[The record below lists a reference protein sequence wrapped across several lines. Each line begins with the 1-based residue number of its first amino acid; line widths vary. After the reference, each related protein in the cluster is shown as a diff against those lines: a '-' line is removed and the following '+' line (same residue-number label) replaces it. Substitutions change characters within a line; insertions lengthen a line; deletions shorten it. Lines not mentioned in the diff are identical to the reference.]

1 MNIQDQI
8 FDTAFVNGQYD
19 KNLFIE
25 KIHSITGPEPL
36 TENETTLI
44 SFLVQEYNDKNI
56 RDITLVQFI
65 QKLQSNTSNSAALS
79 LLTKIKDNP
88 EINAQ
93 WKQYQEE
100 KKKDN
105 RKWIIG
111 LVIFAVLVSLFL
123 AWKFNYLKLPSLSA
137 KGGNVA
143 VIDVEMLATSATTHV
158 MNANLNPNQSQ
169 EFANQY
175 RDQLQSLVED
185 YLDKGY
191 ILVNRNNVYAYS
203 RDNDITYDLLD
214 DLGIK
219 PVDESELKTKYSGK
233 ARYDVLRN
241 YAATTI
247 SDTAQ
252 EAINEQQVNF
262 NAQAEQQLNSAEII
276 TNANGQSIDVE

>member
-1 MNIQDQI
+1 MNIQDKI
-8 FDTAFVNGQYD
+8 FDIALVNGQYD

-25 KIHSITGPEPL
+25 KIHSITGSEPL
-36 TENETTLI
+36 TENEITLI

-79 LLTKIKDNP
+79 LLTKIKDNT

-93 WKQYQEE
+93 WKQYEEE

-111 LVIFAVLVSLFL
+111 LVIFAVLASLFL

-158 MNANLNPNQSQ
+158 MNANLSPNQSQ

-175 RDQLQSLVED
+175 RDQLQNLVEN

-247 SDTAQ
+247 SDTAN
-252 EAINEQQVNF
+252 EAINEQQMNF
-262 NAQAEQQLNSAEII
+262 NAQAEQQLNSSEII
-276 TNANGQSIDVE
+276 TNANGQSIDVD

>member
-8 FDTAFVNGQYD
+8 FDTALINGQYD
-19 KNLFIE
+19 KKLFIE
-25 KIHSITGPEPL
+25 QIQSVTGPEPL
-36 TENETTLI
+36 TENEVTLI

-111 LVIFAVLVSLFL
+111 LVIFTVLVSLFL
-123 AWKFNYLKLPSLSA
+123 AWKFNYLKFPSLSA

-158 MNANLNPNQSQ
+158 INANLNPNQSQ

-175 RDQLQSLVED
+175 RDQLQNLVEG

-214 DLGIK
+214 ELGIK
-219 PVDESELKTKYSGK
+219 PVDESELKTKYSGT

-247 SDTAQ
+247 TDTAL
-252 EAINEQQVNF
+252 EAINEQQMNF
-262 NAQAEQQLNSAEII
+262 NNQAEQQLNSAEIM